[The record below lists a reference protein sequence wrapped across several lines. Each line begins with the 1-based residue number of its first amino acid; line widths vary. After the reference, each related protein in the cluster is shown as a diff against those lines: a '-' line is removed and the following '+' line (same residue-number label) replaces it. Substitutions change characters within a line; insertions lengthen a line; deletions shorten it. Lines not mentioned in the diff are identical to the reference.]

1 MTSHLQLSASI
12 PFRRPEG
19 VLGALGAAQMAGVVA
34 VASDVAIVL
43 DRQGIIRDLSV
54 GSGELASK
62 GFSEWLDRPWIDTVT
77 PESRHKVSEMLRDAS
92 DGVASR
98 WRELNHPSES
108 GENLPVRYFAIGTG
122 DAGRVIVIGRDLQ
135 SSALLQQRLLQVQ
148 QSVERDYLQLRQ
160 AEARY
165 RLLFQNASEAVLI
178 LDAGTRRVR
187 EANPAA
193 ARLTGRPE
201 AGMNGETFQSLLDPH
216 SAEAALEYLNSSPAA
231 VSSASVQIRL
241 ISGLDC
247 TLAAS
252 MFRQDKAS
260 CLLVRLM
267 PVTAAALDG
276 DPAARLAAVLDRIS
290 DAFVVTDS
298 ALSILAV
305 NPAFLDLTHLS
316 SRAEALSGTLDRFLG
331 RPQID
336 LKTMVLQL
344 RDHGSLR
351 NFSTVIRGVYGESE
365 EVEVSAVSVPDGDQ
379 TCYGFSIRGVA
390 RRLAIPLPGLS
401 SGAGPEPRSVEQLTK
416 LIGRVP
422 MKDIVRESTDLIERL
437 CIEAA
442 LTLTSDNRASAA
454 DVLGLSRQSLY
465 SKLRRY
471 GLGNLEDTED

>member
-1 MTSHLQLSASI
+1 MHSPLSASI
-12 PFRRPEG
+12 PFRRPED
-19 VLGALGAAQMAGVVA
+19 VLGALAAAQTAEVVA
-34 VASDVAIVL
+34 VASDVAMVL
-43 DRQGIIRDLSV
+43 DRHGVIKDISVSSGDL
-54 GSGELASK
+54 ARK

-92 DGVASR
+92 GGVLSR
-98 WRELNHPSES
+98 WREINHPSES
-108 GENLPVRYFAIGTG
+108 GDNLPVRYFAIDTG
-122 DAGRVIVIGRDLQ
+122 DDGRVIVIGRDLQ
-135 SSALLQQRLLQVQ
+135 SSAALQQRLLQVQ

-165 RLLFQNASEAVLI
+165 RLLFQSASEAVLI
-178 LDAGTRRVR
+178 LDAGTRKVR

-193 ARLTGRPE
+193 ARLTGL
-201 AGMNGETFQSLLDPH
+201 ADTTISGQGFAALLDPH
-216 SAEAALEYLNSSPAA
+216 SVDAALEFLNTTPAA
-231 VSSASVQIRL
+231 VSAASVPVRL
-241 ISGLDC
+241 VSGLDC

-252 MFRQDKAS
+252 IFRQDKTS
-260 CLLVRLM
+260 CLLVRLT
-267 PVTAAALDG
+267 PVNSVPVAG

-290 DAFVVTDS
+290 DAFVVTDTEMN
-298 ALSILAV
+298 ILAV

-316 SRAEALSGTLDRFLG
+316 SRDEALSGTLERYLG

-336 LKTMVLQL
+336 LKIMVSQL
-344 RDHGSLR
+344 RQHGSLR
-351 NFSTVIRGVYGESE
+351 NFSTVVRGVYGESE

-390 RRLAIPLPGLS
+390 RRFATPLPSTSIGV
-401 SGAGPEPRSVEQLTK
+401 GAEPRSVEQLTK
-416 LIGRVP
+416 LIGRLP

-471 GLGNLEDTED
+471 GLGNLEDVDE